1 MKAASP
7 HTENRFLL
15 LEQQLRIKEDEL
27 NSLLQITQAINSNI
41 SSHGLLK
48 LYEDILT
55 KQIGV
60 NRIAVF
66 VEIDE
71 WICTNAL
78 GITIEEATAFAKNT
92 LSMFKQLTNLE
103 QIRHP
108 LAAQFKVVVP
118 VYHKNCPLAFTFL
131 GEVDSTK
138 DFTLDEK
145 LNFIQTV
152 SNIIAVAIENKRLF
166 RAQVNQKLMKSEL
179 QMAGQMQTMLIPDKL
194 PDDERMSF
202 SGYYSPHQEVGGDF
216 YDYIE
221 LNDQESIFCIGDI
234 SGKGVAAA
242 LLMANFQASV
252 RSYSD
257 QQPSLS
263 TLLEYLNSRVNEIT
277 RGEKYITLFLA
288 KFNFTTR
295 KFEYVNAGHNPAILL
310 YDGEMKF
317 LDQGCTILGMFE
329 KLPYV
334 NVQSMKLEKEFIA
347 FCYTDGLT
355 DIENDK
361 NQSLKIEDIISILKI
376 NHQLAPN
383 EITNQIISFLNAFKG
398 DRLINDDISMLTCKI
413 Y

>member
-7 HTENRFLL
+7 HIENRFQL
-15 LEQQLRIKEDEL
+15 LEQQLHIKEDEL

-48 LYEDILT
+48 LYEDILI

-257 QQPSLS
+257 QQPSLN
-263 TLLEYLNSRVNEIT
+263 TLLEHLNSRVNEIT

-295 KFEYVNAGHNPAILL
+295 QFEYVNAGHNPAILL

-361 NQSLKIEDIISILKI
+361 NQSLKIEDIISILKD
-376 NHQLAPN
+376 NHKLAPN
-383 EITNQIISFLNAFKG
+383 EITNQIVAFLNAFKG
-398 DRLINDDISMLTCKI
+398 NRLTNDDISMLTCKI